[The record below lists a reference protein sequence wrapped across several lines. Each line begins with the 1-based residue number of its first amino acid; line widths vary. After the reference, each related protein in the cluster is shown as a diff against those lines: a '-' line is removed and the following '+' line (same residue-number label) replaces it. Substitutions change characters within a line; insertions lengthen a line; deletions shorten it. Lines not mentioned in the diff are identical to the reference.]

1 MLVIGLTGGIG
12 TGKSEVV
19 RIVRELGAKVIEA
32 DLLGHDAYRPNS
44 KVWREVVAAF
54 GEGILQSTGEIDR
67 KRLGAIVFN
76 DTEAMARLNAIMWP
90 HIAERVREEIN
101 HRRRGG
107 TNVVV
112 VEAAL
117 LIEAGW
123 DSLVDEIWVT
133 WSPEGTVLERLG
145 KGKEFGGR
153 SLSEEE
159 SLRRI
164 GSQISYD
171 ERAANADAIVRN
183 EGSKHQLRQEVELLW
198 DDRVKGRI
206 E

>member
-1 MLVIGLTGGIG
+1 M
-12 TGKSEVV
+12 
-19 RIVRELGAKVIEA
+19 IEA

-44 KVWREVVAAF
+44 QIWRDVVAAF
-54 GEGILQSTGEIDR
+54 GEGILQRTGEIDR

-76 DTEAMARLNAIMWP
+76 DTEAMDGLNAIMWP

-101 HRRRGG
+101 HSRQDG
-107 TNVVV
+107 TKVVV

-117 LIEAGW
+117 LLEAGW
-123 DSLVDEIWVT
+123 DSMVDEIWVT
-133 WSPEGTVLERLG
+133 WSLEETVLDRLRM
-145 KGKEFGGR
+145 GKEFGGR

-159 SLRRI
+159 ALRRI

-171 ERAANADAIVRN
+171 ERAAHADAIVRN
-183 EGSKHQLRQEVELLW
+183 GGSKLQLRQEVELLW
-198 DDRVKGRI
+198 DDRVKGRA